1 MRRRAWRI
9 DKRGGWRGYWPTV
22 QSSLPPP
29 SPVLRSPGF
38 QLQIFPKGEPR
49 GWWEGKSKRHA
60 VSRVNNLRYVCVSL
74 MCMCFFIRLR
84 VCVCFCACTFL
95 LSCVFLHPIMC
106 VFVSAFVCSAFVC
119 VCFFIRLCVCVF
131 VSAFVRFCGLVY
143 VRLFLRVC
151 LHLCEYRCIPINAYA
166 WLHSYVPVR
175 RDLRVYKHMH
185 MLLGS
190 YAPALWCRTCMIYLD
205 LRQGKARGESL
216 TQRALSQPHTVSLC
230 VCVFIA
236 IFLVLQVCSCV
247 LILGNGTVTMAFGLF
262 AKYVCNWLELA
273 L

>member
-9 DKRGGWRGYWPTV
+9 DKRGGWRGYWPTI

-95 LSCVFLHPIMC
+95 LSCV
-106 VFVSAFVCSAFVC
+106 C
-119 VCFFIRLCVCVF
+119 VCFFIRLCVC
-131 VSAFVRFCGLVY
+131 
-143 VRLFLRVC
+143 LFLRLYVLRSCACVSSFVYVCVC
-151 LHLCEYRCIPINAYA
+151 LFLHLYVSAVLCMCVYFCVYACICASTDAFPSMRMRDCIRMYLYAGTYAYTNTCICSWVPTPLPSGAGPA
-166 WLHSYVPVR
+166 WSTWTY
-175 RDLRVYKHMH
+175 
-185 MLLGS
+185 
-190 YAPALWCRTCMIYLD
+190 
-205 LRQGKARGESL
+205 ARGKLGVKAWRSELSL
-216 TQRALSQPHTVSLC
+216 SHIQSVFAFVSSSPFFWSCKFVRA
-230 VCVFIA
+230 FW
-236 IFLVLQVCSCV
+236 F
-247 LILGNGTVTMAFGLF
+247 
-262 AKYVCNWLELA
+262 
-273 L
+273 

>member
-119 VCFFIRLCVCVF
+119 VCFFIRLCVCVCFCICTFLRSCVCASISACMLASVRVQMHSHQCVCVTAF
-131 VSAFVRFCGLVY
+131 VCTCTPGLTRIQTHAYALGFLRPCPLVPDLHDLLGPTPGESSGWKPDAASSLSATYSQSLRLCLHRHFSGLASLFVRFDFRKRHCDYGFWIVCKI
-143 VRLFLRVC
+143 RL
-151 LHLCEYRCIPINAYA
+151 
-166 WLHSYVPVR
+166 
-175 RDLRVYKHMH
+175 
-185 MLLGS
+185 
-190 YAPALWCRTCMIYLD
+190 
-205 LRQGKARGESL
+205 
-216 TQRALSQPHTVSLC
+216 
-230 VCVFIA
+230 
-236 IFLVLQVCSCV
+236 
-247 LILGNGTVTMAFGLF
+247 
-262 AKYVCNWLELA
+262 
-273 L
+273 